1 MARVGNTLV
10 FSFDGTDKEP
20 ADAEGFRQDESIS
33 NILKL
38 HVLLAIASGP
48 VQRGKYALD
57 CVGKLIRPGGAM
69 RCLETAQRLGRIEA
83 RVVLHDVPGGL
94 AGDIA

>member
-10 FSFDGTDKEP
+10 FSFDGTGKEP

-38 HVLLAIASGP
+38 HVLLGGGIDPQPPRETPAGGRQTAFYYNGIGTRQGRRDPSRCWAG
-48 VQRGKYALD
+48 
-57 CVGKLIRPGGAM
+57 CTRPG
-69 RCLETAQRLGRIEA
+69 
-83 RVVLHDVPGGL
+83 
-94 AGDIA
+94 AGW